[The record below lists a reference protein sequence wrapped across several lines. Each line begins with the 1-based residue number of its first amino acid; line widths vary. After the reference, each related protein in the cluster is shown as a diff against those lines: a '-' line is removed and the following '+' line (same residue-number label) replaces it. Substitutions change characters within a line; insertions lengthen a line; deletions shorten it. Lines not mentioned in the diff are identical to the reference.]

1 MKEILKYITLL
12 LLVATM
18 LTGCGNL
25 RQKKRNLPDS
35 VPVTAVVVSN
45 GSTEYSAYTYSGYLA
60 ESYSSLLS
68 FQTGGKLIK
77 VYVSEGS
84 KVKKGDKLA
93 EIDSTQSVN
102 ALKSAEA
109 TLAQAQDGYDRLKM
123 VYDSGS
129 ISEVKWIEMETKLE
143 QAKSMAQ
150 GARKNLDDCTLTAP
164 FNGIITSRTM
174 EVGSH
179 VLPSNAFIKIINTDS
194 MLVVVDVPENDIS
207 AINEGQCAKIQ
218 VLALNNRQLWGKIV
232 NKNVDANQISH
243 TYQVKIAVPNTD
255 GNLMAGMVCKASI
268 ETAKDETNIIIP
280 YQAVQLMPDG
290 RYVWC
295 IVDGKSVRKKV
306 ETKGFANNG
315 VIITQ
320 GLEPG
325 DSVIV
330 EGRQKVYEGG
340 RVKAKP

>member
-129 ISEVKWIEMETKLE
+129 ISEVKWIEMET
-143 QAKSMAQ
+143 
-150 GARKNLDDCTLTAP
+150 RVAP
-164 FNGIITSRTM
+164 RS
-174 EVGSH
+174 
-179 VLPSNAFIKIINTDS
+179 
-194 MLVVVDVPENDIS
+194 
-207 AINEGQCAKIQ
+207 
-218 VLALNNRQLWGKIV
+218 
-232 NKNVDANQISH
+232 
-243 TYQVKIAVPNTD
+243 
-255 GNLMAGMVCKASI
+255 
-268 ETAKDETNIIIP
+268 
-280 YQAVQLMPDG
+280 
-290 RYVWC
+290 
-295 IVDGKSVRKKV
+295 SV
-306 ETKGFANNG
+306 
-315 VIITQ
+315 
-320 GLEPG
+320 
-325 DSVIV
+325 
-330 EGRQKVYEGG
+330 
-340 RVKAKP
+340 